1 MYSLIVSFIDVQP
14 YTHNIDYHI
23 CNMRYSK
30 KVQTAVQ
37 KRYHRKEARAATTT
51 TSISA
56 RSSILSREIFSTCE
70 QKGTAMADRRNQNTS
85 WQIGYLLGN
94 NKIKRNSEKNSN
106 LEPIMTTYLLVFLL
120 IINY

>member
-1 MYSLIVSFIDVQP
+1 MYSLIVQFIDVQP

-51 TSISA
+51 TSISV

-70 QKGTAMADRRNQNTS
+70 QKGTAMADRRNQIRAGRLLTYS
-85 WQIGYLLGN
+85 EIIKFKETPKKIQI
-94 NKIKRNSEKNSN
+94 
-106 LEPIMTTYLLVFLL
+106 
-120 IINY
+120 